1 MACGSLGALRPRLSP
16 GLPFSRSP
24 LGEWGDPAELLCCTC
39 LKRNGRQPL
48 ANVSSRWRPGGR
60 SDQLA
65 VVPWL
70 CVTVF
75 RRFCS
80 EQRWCFHVAQTQQVC
95 RPRITC
101 EESRRAGKSY
111 DTIKSCT
118 SCNLAYQLVLH
129 LAVFLAV
136 RETIDGSERRE
147 APPPPR
153 PSTFP

>member
-60 SDQLA
+60 GDQLA

-70 CVTVF
+70 CVAVF
-75 RRFCS
+75 RRLCS
-80 EQRWCFHVAQTQQVC
+80 EQRCASTS
-95 RPRITC
+95 PRRNRYAARA
-101 EESRRAGKSY
+101 SRQRSRGG
-111 DTIKSCT
+111 
-118 SCNLAYQLVLH
+118 LH
-129 LAVFLAV
+129 GVTTPSNHAL
-136 RETIDGSERRE
+136 
-147 APPPPR
+147 
-153 PSTFP
+153 PSTCPLPSSSL